1 MAKNGVLIVEYAAQL
16 REAGENI
23 DKAIRSAWRPRI
35 RPVMMRMVSTVIG
48 GSPLIISSGAGAE
61 TRMTMAE
68 SSLAVRAFRPSSPC
82 F

>member
-23 DKAIRSAWRPRI
+23 DKAIRSALRPRI
-35 RPVMMRMVSTVIG
+35 RPVMMRMVSTGLG

-61 TRMTMAE
+61 TRMTMAG
-68 SSLAVRAFRPSSPC
+68 SS
-82 F
+82 